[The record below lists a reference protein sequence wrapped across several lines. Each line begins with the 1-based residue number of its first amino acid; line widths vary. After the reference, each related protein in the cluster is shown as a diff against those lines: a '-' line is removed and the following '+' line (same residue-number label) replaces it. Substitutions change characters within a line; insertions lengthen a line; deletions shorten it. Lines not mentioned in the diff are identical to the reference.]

1 MLEAPVGDSSL
12 RLTPPRADST
22 IALELSK
29 ADQHSEKPLD
39 GLRVLDFTRVLS
51 GPYCT
56 LLLSDLGA
64 DVIKVERIDGGD
76 ETRAWGPPFLDAK
89 AGIATYFA
97 ALNRGKRSLAVD
109 LNQQRGRE
117 LVATLATRCDV
128 VVENF
133 RPGVAQSLSIDHGT
147 LAARNPAIVSCS
159 INGFGSRGP
168 FAEMAATEIVVEAL
182 SGLMEITGTVDGP
195 PVRFGVAM
203 VDIATGLTAS
213 TKILAALM
221 RARSSG
227 TGTHLEVP
235 LYSVAIAALGTSI
248 AAFTATGVEPK
259 RWGSH
264 HPSICPYGGFPT
276 NNGFLIT
283 GVISDDAWPQ
293 FCEAL
298 QLPELATDPELV
310 TNAQRVARRQR
321 LEARIGAQTEL
332 QSTEYWLERLH
343 QRRLLGAPVRGVG
356 QAVGDELIESMG
368 LLHPLERYPQVM
380 VPGLDGT
387 TVAAWVPQLGEHS
400 AQILRELLGL
410 GPAEIAGL
418 TAAGVVASA
427 AETIGV

>member
-1 MLEAPVGDSSL
+1 MLA
-12 RLTPPRADST
+12 
-22 IALELSK
+22 
-29 ADQHSEKPLD
+29 
-39 GLRVLDFTRVLS
+39 

-56 LLLSDLGA
+56 LLLADLGA

-76 ETRAWGPPFLDAK
+76 ETRAWGPPFLDAT
-89 AGIATYFA
+89 GEIATYFA

-109 LNQQRGRE
+109 LNQRSGRD
-117 LVATLATRCDV
+117 LVGDLGARCDV

-133 RPGVAQSLSIDHGT
+133 RPGVAARLGIDHDT
-147 LAARNPAIVSCS
+147 LAAKNPTIVSCS
-159 INGFGSRGP
+159 INGFGSSGP
-168 FAEMAATEIVVEAL
+168 FAELAATEIVVEAL
-182 SGLMEITGTVDGP
+182 SGLMEITGTIDGP

-221 RARSSG
+221 RARSNG

-248 AAFTATGVEPK
+248 AAYTATGVEPN

-276 NNGFLIT
+276 ADGFLIT

-298 QLPELATDPELV
+298 QLPELATDPDLA
-310 TNAQRVARRQR
+310 TNAQRVARRQAV
-321 LEARIGAQTEL
+321 EARIGAQTAL
-332 QSTEYWLERLH
+332 QSIEYWLERLH

-356 QAVGDELIESMG
+356 QAVGDELMKSMG

-380 VPGLDGT
+380 VPGLDGAT
-387 TVAAWVPQLGEHS
+387 AAAWVPQLGEHS
-400 AQILRELLGL
+400 AQILSELLGH
-410 GPAEIAGL
+410 GTAEIARL
-418 TAAGVVASA
+418 FAAGVVASA